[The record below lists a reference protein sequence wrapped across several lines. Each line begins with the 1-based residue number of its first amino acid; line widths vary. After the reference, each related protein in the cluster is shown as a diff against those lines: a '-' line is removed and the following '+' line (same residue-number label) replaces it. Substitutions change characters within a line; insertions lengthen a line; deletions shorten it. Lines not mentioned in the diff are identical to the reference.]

1 MKNSIIFMVGNFA
14 SKLLMFFLLPLYT
27 NVLEPSEYGEMDIY
41 INILAI
47 FYSVVSLQ
55 SGESVFRFMVDAKT
69 ENEKI
74 SVVSNSLIIAIFGM
88 TIYTIGMLLF
98 GWITDFKYTLVFIL
112 YVIFNIFAVFS
123 QQIIRGLNYTK
134 IYSTVG
140 VLSTLVQV
148 AGNILFIFVC
158 GLGAV
163 SLLWAHVLTYIF
175 IFVVLLIKCKFFRYF
190 KPSYIKLGLIKEHLK
205 FNIPLLPNALCIWGV
220 SSLGKYLLLVFYS
233 TSEVGL
239 LAFAT
244 KFSQLISA
252 VNGIIFL
259 AWQQSAISEY
269 ESEDK
274 NEYATDVFNKFIS
287 LELGITSA
295 IIIFVKFLIFTIMG
309 EEYRLAWIYVP
320 VFFIGAIFNFCGNFA
335 SIGFFGAKKTNTVFF
350 SSLAA
355 VVVYLIVGYF
365 GAKEF
370 YILGVGVAYA
380 LAQFIYYLVIQIRV
394 KKYMYAKPLLKK
406 LLVPL
411 IMFISSVLLYYVVDT
426 WYLLIVVAIGY
437 GCLTL
442 MVNRGFIKEVLS
454 SLLGK
459 IGKKN

>member
-1 MKNSIIFMVGNFA
+1 MVGNFA